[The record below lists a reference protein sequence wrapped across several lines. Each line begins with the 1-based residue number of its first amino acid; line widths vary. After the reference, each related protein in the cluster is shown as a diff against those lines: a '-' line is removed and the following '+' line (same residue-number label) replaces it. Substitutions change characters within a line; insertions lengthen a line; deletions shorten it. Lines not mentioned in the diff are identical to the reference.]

1 MNSWTWKGG
10 KPLWEGLGPVGRFSK
25 YTPLVV
31 SKEDILT
38 KWASVDFKEAGIKFP
53 KATTSKAGDD
63 KRKYC
68 QFYKWH
74 SHMTEDYIDLKD
86 IIEILI

>member
-1 MNSWTWKGG
+1 
-10 KPLWEGLGPVGRFSK
+10 
-25 YTPLVV
+25 V